1 MVAKVPIRTVYTGAA
16 ATGLAEF
23 QATEYIDYSVG
34 GTGLV
39 ALGTANQVLA
49 TNSGAT
55 AIEWQDATTGDIT
68 GVTAGTG
75 LSGGGTSGTVTV
87 SIDTAVT
94 VDVSTSQALSNKTFN
109 QIDITAQGDLRL
121 QDTTGGQY
129 VALQAPGTVST
140 SWTATFP
147 GAVGSSGQALRTSDG
162 SGTLEWYTPETG
174 DLTGITAG
182 AGLTGGGTSG
192 DVTVDAVGTADRI
205 TANANS
211 LDIAATYVGQS
222 SITTLGTIGTGTW
235 QGTAVA
241 DAYVAND
248 LTISGGTVNNSVI
261 GGSTAAAGTFTQVD
275 VEATGDLRLQD
286 TTGGQY
292 VALQAPGTVSTS
304 WTATFPGAVGSS
316 GQALRTS
323 DGSGTLEWFTP
334 EVGDITGVTAGA
346 GLTGGGTSG
355 TVTLDVVGGT
365 GIDANAND
373 IAIDSTVTTL
383 TGSQTLT
390 NKTLTTPVIS
400 SISNTGTITLPTS
413 ADTLVGRVTTD
424 TLTNKTIDLDSN
436 TVTGT
441 LAEFNTALQ
450 SDDFVSLTGSETLTN
465 KTLTSAVL
473 NAAIS
478 GTSIKD
484 EDNMASDSASHLATQ
499 QSIKA
504 YVDATASG
512 LDLKD
517 SSHAATTANL
527 SSAYDNGSS
536 GVGATLTNNS
546 TQAALTVDGQLMVAA
561 ERLLVKDQTAGLQN
575 GIYTVTTVGNGSTNW
590 VLTRST
596 DFDSPTEVTS
606 GAFTFVET
614 GTTNADSGWVLTTD
628 GAVTIGTTAL
638 AFSQFSGAGQITAGT
653 GLTKTGNTLDVDAS
667 QTQITAVG
675 TIATGVWNGTA
686 IANANLANSTVA
698 YGGVSLSLGG
708 SDTTP
713 AFNLSDATAYP
724 GDSSLVTTGT
734 IATGTWQ
741 GTAVADAYIAND
753 LTISGG
759 TVNNSVIGGSTAAAG
774 TFTQVDVEAQG
785 DLRLQDT
792 SGGQYVA
799 LQAPG
804 TVSGSWTA
812 TLPAAVGSSGQAL
825 RTSDGSGTLEWF
837 TPEVGD
843 ITGVTAGTG
852 LSGGGTSGTVTLNV
866 DASQTQITSVGT
878 IGTGVWQGTA
888 VADAYLGTG
897 INAIKLANGSVT
909 NAELQYINTLS
920 SNAQT
925 QIDTKATKGFS
936 IAMGVALG

>member
-23 QATEYIDYSVG
+23 QSGEYIDYDVG

-55 AIEWQDATTGDIT
+55 AMEWQAPTTGDIT
-68 GVTAGTG
+68 GVTAGNG
-75 LSGGGTSGTVTV
+75 LSGGGTSGTVAV
-87 SIDTAVT
+87 SIDTSITA
-94 VDVSTSQALSNKTFN
+94 DLSTAQTFTNKTLTSPTISGGTVSVT
-109 QIDITAQGDLRL
+109 QVDITAQGDLRL

-129 VALQAPGTVST
+129 VALQAPGTVSA

-147 GAVGSSGQALRTSDG
+147 AAVGSSGQALRTSDG
-162 SGTLEWYTPETG
+162 SGTLEWFTPETG
-174 DLTGITAG
+174 DLTSITAG
-182 AGLTGGGTSG
+182 TGLTGGGSSG
-192 DVTVDAVGTADRI
+192 AVTLDAIGTADRI

-222 SITTLGTIGTGTW
+222 SITTLGTVGTGTW

-275 VEATGDLRLQD
+275 IEAQGDLRLQD

-292 VALQAPGTVSTS
+292 VALQAPGTVSAS
-304 WTATFPGAVGSS
+304 WTATFPAAVGSS

-355 TVTLDVVGGT
+355 SVTLDVVGGT
-365 GIDANAND
+365 GITANAND

-383 TGSQTLT
+383 TGTQTLT
-390 NKTLTTPVIS
+390 NKTLTSPVL
-400 SISNTGTITLPTS
+400 N
-413 ADTLVGRVTTD
+413 
-424 TLTNKTIDLDSN
+424 
-436 TVTGT
+436 GT
-441 LAEFNTALQ
+441 L
-450 SDDFVSLTGSETLTN
+450 
-465 KTLTSAVL
+465 
-473 NAAIS
+473 S
-478 GTSIKD
+478 GTAFLD
-484 EDNMASDSASHLATQ
+484 EDNMASNSAIAAASQ

-527 SSAYDNGSS
+527 SGTYDNGAS

-546 TQAALTVDGQLMVAA
+546 TQAALTVDGQLMVAD
-561 ERLLVKDQTAGLQN
+561 ERLLVKDQSTAAQN
-575 GIYTVTTVGNGSTNW
+575 GIYTVTTVGTGSSNW
-590 VLTRST
+590 VLTRAT
-596 DFDSPTEVTS
+596 DFDTPTEVTS
-606 GAFTFVET
+606 GSFTFVET
-614 GTTNADSGWVLTTD
+614 GTTNADSGWVMTTD

-653 GLTKTGNTLDVDAS
+653 GLSKSGNTLSVDA
-667 QTQITAVG
+667 A
-675 TIATGVWNGTA
+675 
-686 IANANLANSTVA
+686 
-698 YGGVSLSLGG
+698 
-708 SDTTP
+708 
-713 AFNLSDATAYP
+713 
-724 GDSSLVTTGT
+724 
-734 IATGTWQ
+734 
-741 GTAVADAYIAND
+741 
-753 LTISGG
+753 
-759 TVNNSVIGGSTAAAG
+759 
-774 TFTQVDVEAQG
+774 
-785 DLRLQDT
+785 
-792 SGGQYVA
+792 
-799 LQAPG
+799 
-804 TVSGSWTA
+804 
-812 TLPAAVGSSGQAL
+812 
-825 RTSDGSGTLEWF
+825 
-837 TPEVGD
+837 
-843 ITGVTAGTG
+843 
-852 LSGGGTSGTVTLNV
+852 
-866 DASQTQITSVGT
+866 QTQITSVGT
-878 IGTGVWQGTA
+878 IGTGTWQGTA
-888 VADAYLGTG
+888 VADGYLGTG
-897 INAIKLANGSVT
+897 INAIKLADGTVT

-925 QIDTKATKGFS
+925 QITNVKTTADAAATKGFS

>member
-1 MVAKVPIRTVYTGAA
+1 MAAKIPIRTVYTGAN
-16 ATGLAEF
+16 ATGLSEYQSGEF
-23 QATEYIDYSVG
+23 IAYTYG
-34 GTGLV
+34 GTGLT

-49 TNSGAT
+49 INAGAT
-55 AIEWQDATTGDIT
+55 AMEWQSPTTGDIT
-68 GVTAGTG
+68 GVTAGSG
-75 LSGGGTSGTVTV
+75 LTGGGASGTVTV
-87 SIDTAVT
+87 NVGAGTGITVNSTDVQVSATYAGGTSIASVGTVTTGTWQGTAVANAFVDNDLTILGGT
-94 VDVSTSQALSNKTFN
+94 VNNSVIGGSTAAAGTFT
-109 QIDITAQGDLRL
+109 QVDIEATGDLRL

-140 SWTATFP
+140 TYTVTMP

-162 SGTLEWYTPETG
+162 SGTLEWFTLEVGDITG
-174 DLTGITAG
+174 VTAG

-192 DVTVDAVGTADRI
+192 TVTLDVVGGTGID
-205 TANANS
+205 ANAN
-211 LDIAATYVGQS
+211 DIAIDSTVAT
-222 SITTLGTIGTGTW
+222 LTGT
-235 QGTAVA
+235 QT
-241 DAYVAND
+241 
-248 LTISGGTVNNSVI
+248 LTNK
-261 GGSTAAAGTFTQVD
+261 TFNQVD
-275 VEATGDLRLQD
+275 IEAQGDLRLQD

-373 IAIDSTVTTL
+373 IAIDATVATL

-390 NKTLTTPVIS
+390 NKGIDLGTNTLTGS
-400 SISNTGTITLPTS
+400 
-413 ADTLVGRVTTD
+413 
-424 TLTNKTIDLDSN
+424 
-436 TVTGT
+436 

-450 SDDFVSLTGSETLTN
+450 SESFTSLTGSETLTN
-465 KTLTSAVL
+465 KTLTSPVL
-473 NAAIS
+473 NGTLS
-478 GTSIKD
+478 GTAFLD
-484 EDNMASDSASHLATQ
+484 EDTMSSNSAIAAASQ

-517 SSHAATTANL
+517 SSHVATTANL
-527 SSAYDNGSS
+527 SSAYANGSS

-546 TQAALTVDGQLMVAA
+546 TQVALTVDGQLMVAA

-590 VLTRST
+590 VLTRAT
-596 DFDSPTEVTS
+596 DFDTPTEVTS

-614 GTTNADSGWVLTTD
+614 GTTNADSGWVMTTD

-686 IANANLANSTVA
+686 IANANLANSTTSV
-698 YGGVSLSLGG
+698 GGVTLTLGG
-708 SDTTP
+708 TDATP
-713 AFNLSDATAYP
+713 AFNISDATAYP

-734 IATGTWQ
+734 ITTGTWQ
-741 GTAVADAYIAND
+741 GTAIADTYIGN
-753 LTISGG
+753 T
-759 TVNNSVIGGSTAAAG
+759 
-774 TFTQVDVEAQG
+774 
-785 DLRLQDT
+785 
-792 SGGQYVA
+792 
-799 LQAPG
+799 
-804 TVSGSWTA
+804 
-812 TLPAAVGSSGQAL
+812 
-825 RTSDGSGTLEWF
+825 
-837 TPEVGD
+837 
-843 ITGVTAGTG
+843 
-852 LSGGGTSGTVTLNV
+852 
-866 DASQTQITSVGT
+866 
-878 IGTGVWQGTA
+878 
-888 VADAYLGTG
+888 
-897 INAIKLANGSVT
+897 INATHLADGSVT
-909 NAELQYINTLS
+909 NTEFQYIGSLT

-925 QIDTKATKGFS
+925 QIDGKAGTGFS
-936 IAMGVALG
+936 IAMSVALG

>member
-1 MVAKVPIRTVYTGAA
+1 MVAKVPIRTVYTGAS

-55 AIEWQDATTGDIT
+55 AIEWQDATTGDVT
-68 GVTAGTG
+68 GVTAGNG

-87 SIDTAVT
+87 SIDTSVT
-94 VDVSTSQALSNKTFN
+94 ADLSTAQSLSNKTITASSFSGT
-109 QIDITAQGDLRL
+109 QVDVTAQGDLRL
-121 QDTTGGQY
+121 QDTSGGQY
-129 VALQAPGTVST
+129 VALQAPGTVSS
-140 SWTATFP
+140 SWTATLP
-147 GAVGSSGQALRTSDG
+147 AAVGSSGQALRTSDG
-162 SGTLEWYTPETG
+162 SGTLEWFTPETG
-174 DLTGITAG
+174 DLTSVTAG
-182 AGLTGGGTSG
+182 TGLTGGGNSG
-192 DVTVDAVGTADRI
+192 AVTLDAIGTADRI

-222 SITTLGTIGTGTW
+222 SITTLGTVGTGIW

-286 TTGGQY
+286 TSGGQY

-304 WTATFPGAVGSS
+304 WTATFPAAVGSS

-390 NKTLTTPVIS
+390 NKTLTSPVL
-400 SISNTGTITLPTS
+400 N
-413 ADTLVGRVTTD
+413 
-424 TLTNKTIDLDSN
+424 
-436 TVTGT
+436 GT
-441 LAEFNTALQ
+441 L
-450 SDDFVSLTGSETLTN
+450 
-465 KTLTSAVL
+465 
-473 NAAIS
+473 S
-478 GTSIKD
+478 GTAFLD
-484 EDNMASDSASHLATQ
+484 EDNMASNSANAAASQ
-499 QSIKA
+499 QSIKS

-517 SSHAATTANL
+517 SSHAATTAAL
-527 SSAYDNGSS
+527 AAVTYSNGSS
-536 GVGATLTNNS
+536 GVGATLTANANG
-546 TQAALTVDGQLMVAA
+546 ALTVDGQAMVAA
-561 ERLLVKDQTAGLQN
+561 ERLLVKDQAAGLQN
-575 GIYTVTTVGNGSTNW
+575 GIYTVTATGGAGAVF
-590 VLTRST
+590 VLTRTT
-596 DFDSPTEVTS
+596 DFDSTSEVTS

-614 GTTNADSGWVLTTD
+614 GTTNSDSGWVLTTD
-628 GAVTIGTTAL
+628 GTITIGTTAL

-653 GLTKTGNTLDVDAS
+653 GLSKSGN
-667 QTQITAVG
+667 
-675 TIATGVWNGTA
+675 
-686 IANANLANSTVA
+686 
-698 YGGVSLSLGG
+698 
-708 SDTTP
+708 
-713 AFNLSDATAYP
+713 
-724 GDSSLVTTGT
+724 
-734 IATGTWQ
+734 
-741 GTAVADAYIAND
+741 
-753 LTISGG
+753 
-759 TVNNSVIGGSTAAAG
+759 
-774 TFTQVDVEAQG
+774 
-785 DLRLQDT
+785 
-792 SGGQYVA
+792 
-799 LQAPG
+799 
-804 TVSGSWTA
+804 
-812 TLPAAVGSSGQAL
+812 
-825 RTSDGSGTLEWF
+825 
-837 TPEVGD
+837 
-843 ITGVTAGTG
+843 
-852 LSGGGTSGTVTLNV
+852 TLNV
-866 DASQTQITSVGT
+866 DAAQTQITSVGT
-878 IGTGVWQGTA
+878 IGTGTWQGTA
-888 VADAYLGTG
+888 IANAYIGSTIDAT
-897 INAIKLANGSVT
+897 KLANGTVT

>member
-39 ALGTANQVLA
+39 ALGSANQVLA

-68 GVTAGTG
+68 GVTAGNG
-75 LSGGGTSGTVTV
+75 ISGGGTSGTVTV
-87 SIDTAVT
+87 SIDTSVT
-94 VDVSTSQALSNKTFN
+94 ADLSTSQSLSNKAITASTFSGT
-109 QIDITAQGDLRL
+109 QVDVTAQGDLRL

-140 SWTATFP
+140 SWTATLP
-147 GAVGSSGQALRTSDG
+147 AAVGTSGQALRTSDG
-162 SGTLEWYTPETG
+162 SGTLEWFTPETG

-182 AGLTGGGTSG
+182 TGLTGGGNSG
-192 DVTVDAVGTADRI
+192 AVTVNAIGTADRI
-205 TANANS
+205 TANADS
-211 LDIAATYVGQS
+211 LDIASTYVGQTS
-222 SITTLGTIGTGTW
+222 LTTLGTIGTGTW

-248 LTISGGTVNNSVI
+248 LTISGGTINNSVV
-261 GGSTAAAGTFTQVD
+261 GGTTAAAGTFTQVD
-275 VEATGDLRLQD
+275 VEAQGDLRLQD

-390 NKTLTTPVIS
+390 NKTLTSPVL
-400 SISNTGTITLPTS
+400 N
-413 ADTLVGRVTTD
+413 
-424 TLTNKTIDLDSN
+424 
-436 TVTGT
+436 GT
-441 LAEFNTALQ
+441 L
-450 SDDFVSLTGSETLTN
+450 
-465 KTLTSAVL
+465 
-473 NAAIS
+473 S
-478 GTSIKD
+478 GTAFLD
-484 EDNMASDSASHLATQ
+484 EDNMSSDSAVAAASQ

-517 SSHAATTANL
+517 SSHAATTAAL
-527 SSAYDNGSS
+527 AAVTYSNGSS
-536 GVGATLTNNS
+536 GVGATLTADANG
-546 TQAALTVDGQLMVAA
+546 ALTVDGQTMVAG
-561 ERLLVKDQTAGLQN
+561 ERLLVKDQSAGAQN
-575 GIYTVTTVGNGSTNW
+575 GIYSVTATGSAGAVF
-590 VLTRST
+590 VLTRTT

-606 GAFTFVET
+606 GAFTFIET
-614 GTTNADSGWVLTTD
+614 GTTNSDSGWVMTTD
-628 GAVTIGTTAL
+628 GTVTIGTTAL

-653 GLTKTGNTLDVDAS
+653 GLTKTGNTL
-667 QTQITAVG
+667 
-675 TIATGVWNGTA
+675 
-686 IANANLANSTVA
+686 
-698 YGGVSLSLGG
+698 
-708 SDTTP
+708 
-713 AFNLSDATAYP
+713 
-724 GDSSLVTTGT
+724 
-734 IATGTWQ
+734 
-741 GTAVADAYIAND
+741 
-753 LTISGG
+753 
-759 TVNNSVIGGSTAAAG
+759 
-774 TFTQVDVEAQG
+774 
-785 DLRLQDT
+785 
-792 SGGQYVA
+792 A
-799 LQAPG
+799 L
-804 TVSGSWTA
+804 
-812 TLPAAVGSSGQAL
+812 
-825 RTSDGSGTLEWF
+825 D
-837 TPEVGD
+837 
-843 ITGVTAGTG
+843 
-852 LSGGGTSGTVTLNV
+852 
-866 DASQTQITSVGT
+866 
-878 IGTGVWQGTA
+878 
-888 VADAYLGTG
+888 TG
-897 INAIKLANGSVT
+897 INTTYLADGSVT
-909 NAELQYINTLS
+909 STEFQYINTLS

-925 QIDTKATKGFS
+925 QLDAKATKGFS